1 MTVRDRK
8 MSVAKQSSKT
18 HDERL
23 VGIEEQML
31 YLVEVP
37 DSIRFLEQ
45 RLEDIAKKAD
55 GIEAVSDR
63 LDGLPIQELL
73 TRVDTLESRVMKRE
87 MSPRSLG
94 TVHRAL
100 LPRWKNELWS
110 LITRK
115 RTCWR

>member
-45 RLEDIAKKAD
+45 RLEDIAMKAN
-55 GIEAVSDR
+55 GIEAVSGR
-63 LDGLPIQELL
+63 LDGLPI
-73 TRVDTLESRVMKRE
+73 
-87 MSPRSLG
+87 
-94 TVHRAL
+94 
-100 LPRWKNELWS
+100 
-110 LITRK
+110 
-115 RTCWR
+115 

>member
-1 MTVRDRK
+1 
-8 MSVAKQSSKT
+8 MSTAKRASKT
-18 HDERL
+18 HEERL
-23 VGIEEQML
+23 VGIEVQML
-31 YLVEVP
+31 HLMEVP

-45 RLEDIAKKAD
+45 RLEDIAKKVD

-87 MSPRSLG
+87 MSPTSVG